1 MQGTVYSMA
10 PEVVNTGNSGY
21 NSKADIWSL
30 GCVVLEMWA
39 GERPWRKDDAMAVIM
54 KVWDYFIFL

>member
-10 PEVVNTGNSGY
+10 PEVLNTGNSGY
-21 NSKADIWSL
+21 TSKVDIWSL

-39 GERPWRKDDAMAVIM
+39 GKRPWPKDDAMTVIM